1 MKKRRIIQ
9 PILWT
14 ERPTGAVMG
23 AGSLW
28 PQMPTNLLAC
38 VAKLRSMGSR
48 APVRGLSVM
57 KVWHSR
63 L

>member
-14 ERPTGAVMG
+14 ERPTGAVVG

-28 PQMPTNLLAC
+28 L
-38 VAKLRSMGSR
+38 VEGGDS
-48 APVRGLSVM
+48 VLSWLVGP
-57 KVWHSR
+57 R
-63 L
+63 R